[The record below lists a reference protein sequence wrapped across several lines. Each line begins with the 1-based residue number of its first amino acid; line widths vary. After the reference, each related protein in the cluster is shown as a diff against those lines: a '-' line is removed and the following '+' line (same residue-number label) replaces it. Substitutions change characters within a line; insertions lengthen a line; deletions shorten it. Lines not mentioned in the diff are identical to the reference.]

1 MGDFPASHVGW
12 QDLEWSNH
20 KRYRPHRG
28 QATNTMSIKKVKNAD
43 RMKIPPGIMD
53 MTWGLFRQDFFDIVF
68 CCLCKSASQGM
79 QFLKDIVKWIAARFL
94 CVLRWVSQQCA
105 SPQWMLQLFQAV
117 TLVTKQ
123 HFSPITSPFSRHF
136 FDCWMLLLISLR
148 SVASK
153 QLRHVV
159 SVCVCWYFVCQQNET
174 VKNRLLSQVV
184 GMLRNWTTHLNAM
197 SFLNQQ
203 VSETHSDLYKYKD
216 HLSKAVSIFS
226 FWVAYFS
233 AGGFFGWCYKITGY
247 RSNPCCPSVD
257 RCRGISEGLG
267 LAAVA
272 GCCFVSFQEP
282 QTDSNIETLW

>member
-12 QDLEWSNH
+12 KDLEWSNH

-159 SVCVCWYFVCQQNET
+159 SVCVDILHVSKMRQLKIDCSLKLWVCYATGQHTWTLWAFSISKYLKPIVIYTSIKTTSAKRWVFFLFGSHIFQ
-174 VKNRLLSQVV
+174 QVV
-184 GMLRNWTTHLNAM
+184 
-197 SFLNQQ
+197 FLDDAIKSRATGPIHVVQ
-203 VSETHSDLYKYKD
+203 VWIVVGEFRRVWD
-216 HLSKAVSIFS
+216 
-226 FWVAYFS
+226 
-233 AGGFFGWCYKITGY
+233 
-247 RSNPCCPSVD
+247 
-257 RCRGISEGLG
+257 
-267 LAAVA
+267 
-272 GCCFVSFQEP
+272 
-282 QTDSNIETLW
+282 